1 MLENENGSK
10 YSELFYFKKDFALF
24 YSKKFT
30 QFWFLRLNDYG
41 IAMSCGAL
49 QTPSAK
55 NCYMA

>member
-30 QFWFLRLNDYG
+30 QFWFLRLYDYG

-55 NCYMA
+55 NC